1 MRRISSSEM
10 ATAPLWS
17 HADLGGSQP
26 DNGDVLRQHRQRE
39 IHEARERG
47 YREGYTQG
55 EKEARERVTSEAK
68 ASTQRQEQ
76 EFRRLQN
83 QLEASRKRLDTLFE
97 SLSSV
102 LEHQSHH
109 VDEVAVGIAYAAVTK
124 FLGDRY
130 ADRSL
135 MQALV
140 DHALTHV
147 GERVD
152 SVHVSEQDFEQVEG
166 AGTVRIVSDARLLPG
181 QCTLETR
188 LGHYETG
195 LDVRLEL
202 LKTALLSG
210 LARHRNEERQ
220 P

>member
-1 MRRISSSEM
+1 MRRINSSEM
-10 ATAPLWS
+10 AVAPLWN
-17 HADLGGSQP
+17 HADPADDQP
-26 DNGDVLRQHRQRE
+26 DNGDILRQHQQRE
-39 IHEARERG
+39 LHESRERG
-47 YREGYTQG
+47 YREGYAQG
-55 EKEARERVTSEAK
+55 EKKARDQVISEAD
-68 ASTQRQEQ
+68 ASTKRQEQ
-76 EFRRLQN
+76 EFRRLQGE
-83 QLEASRKRLDTLFE
+83 LETSRKRLDMLFD
-97 SLSSV
+97 SLSSA
-102 LEHQSHH
+102 LEHQSHQ
-109 VDEVAVGIAYAAVTK
+109 VEEVAVGIAYAAVAK

-130 ADRSL
+130 ADRDL

-140 DHALTHV
+140 GHALTHV

-152 SVHVSEQDFEQVEG
+152 SVHVSEQDFEQVRDV
-166 AGTVRIVSDARLLPG
+166 GTVRIVSDARLLPG

-210 LARHRNEERQ
+210 LAQHRNEERK